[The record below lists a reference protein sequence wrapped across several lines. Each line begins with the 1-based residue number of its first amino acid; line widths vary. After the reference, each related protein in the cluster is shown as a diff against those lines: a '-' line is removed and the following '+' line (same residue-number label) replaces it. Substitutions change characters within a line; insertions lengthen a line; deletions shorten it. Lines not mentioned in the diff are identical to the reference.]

1 MPTGGPPFKAADALA
16 GPRRPGHR
24 RAARVLGGCGF
35 YADDLRIQVM
45 PAAGHLL
52 AEECPQPVAAAVRA
66 FLQ

>member
-1 MPTGGPPFKAADALA
+1 
-16 GPRRPGHR
+16 
-24 RAARVLGGCGF
+24 VLGGCGF

-66 FLQ
+66 FLQCGGIIADGPGHRPS